1 MESGYEEHL
10 RRTRERGAL
19 LKGKCAKLFCNVELI
34 SLEIGCGHGHF
45 LTAYAEENREKFCV
59 GIDLKSRRL
68 EKADRK
74 KRRRSLDNLLF
85 LKAEAMEFL
94 AALPADTRV
103 EDTFLLFSDP
113 WPKKRHHKNR
123 VVKRVFLD
131 RLAKKM
137 NAGGQLYFRT
147 DFEPYYEWTSDLI
160 GKHPLWDPDN
170 QSSWPIHES
179 SYFQE
184 LVGEYQSLV
193 ARRNSPA
200 FLLAQHSRNRNRKRD
215 HGLQLIGTD
224 GRKDFPRIREDP
236 G

>member
-1 MESGYEEHL
+1 MEVGYKEHL
-10 RRTRERGAL
+10 KRSRERREL
-19 LKGKCAKLFCNVELI
+19 LREKCTELFYEVDRI

-45 LTAYAEENREKFCV
+45 LTAYAEEKREKFCV

-74 KRRRSLDNLLF
+74 KRRRSLDNVLF

-103 EDTFLLFSDP
+103 EDTLLLFSDP

-123 VVKRVFLD
+123 VVQRVFLD
-131 RLAKKM
+131 RLAEKM
-137 NAGGQLYFRT
+137 NAGGRLYFRT
-147 DFEPYYEWTSDLI
+147 DFEPYFEWTSDLI
-160 GKHPLWDPDN
+160 GKHPFWEADS

-184 LVGEYQSLV
+184 LVGEYQSLI
-193 ARRNSPA
+193 ARRN
-200 FLLAQHSRNRNRKRD
+200 
-215 HGLQLIGTD
+215 
-224 GRKDFPRIREDP
+224 
-236 G
+236 